1 MLQELDTCKKDLREK
16 DEEIRRLRKRSRHS
30 FKTPLP
36 YGNDNIATM
45 ILKTLSHKG
54 DIFPSTSNDAL
65 QYNKCS
71 YCDKVFLNQL
81 YLKSHISRRHSNTIE
96 TPQKDEENTMNN
108 INTKLSAEVNELKDK
123 LKEMEK
129 IIANTTNQNKQP
141 KTIIDEVK
149 PNIIQEVKKNMKDAE
164 VSTNNEEYLLNKIE
178 EWKKE
183 EHENYNKE
191 MDKLRNQIIESIK
204 IFKEKETEKPT
215 PTETNVII
223 ELHETIKQQ
232 GAEILA
238 LKKEL
243 KDSVNMTSQLFI
255 DNLAVIA
262 DS

>member
-1 MLQELDTCKKDLREK
+1 MQDLDTCKKDLREK

-45 ILKTLSHKG
+45 ILKTLSQKG
-54 DIFPSTSNDAL
+54 DIFPSSSNDAL
-65 QYNKCS
+65 QYNKCN

-96 TPQKDEENTMNN
+96 TPQRDKQENTMNDE
-108 INTKLSAEVNELKDK
+108 NTKLSAEVNELKNK
-123 LKEMEK
+123 LKEMEI
-129 IIANTTNQNKQP
+129 IIANTTNQINQP
-141 KTIIDEVK
+141 KVIVNEVNPNTK
-149 PNIIQEVKKNMKDAE
+149 NIIQEVKKDMRDAE

-191 MDKLRNQIIESIK
+191 MDKLRSQILESIK
-204 IFKEKETEKPT
+204 TFKETETEKPA
-215 PTETNVII
+215 PTETNIII

-232 GAEILA
+232 GTEILA

-243 KDSVNMTSQLFI
+243 KDSVSI
-255 DNLAVIA
+255 V
-262 DS
+262 S